1 MTTHYLFV
9 VIATSKCRLL
19 YSSHLPALCH
29 SRHAEPCRGSQSV
42 SAFQTTFY
50 SAVPLPAMSAD
61 VDVFRTLVPYRHH
74 HHCHYPTVPDSLE
87 ISSSTVVR
95 DDSVECCQLRADVS
109 PGAVVVG
116 NGRCPAVDVV
126 EDYGRT
132 QPRQRQQCRQG
143 WSARA
148 AVLLRSVEGVFLPG
162 SIVALHVV
170 EDYGRTQPRQRQQCR
185 QGRSAR
191 AAVLLRA
198 VEGLFLPGSVVAL
211 LMAVAAVLCVDA
223 AAVALDSVV
232 RTLVDVRALEALLDR
247 GIEDSA
253 ASVDAFSDFVNAELT
268 SPLCVDLVHLD
279 VLKLTSLLHHNRF
292 NVEGTRKSRK
302 TPIICL

>member
-1 MTTHYLFV
+1 MTTHYLFA

-116 NGRCPAVDVV
+116 NGRCPAVD
-126 EDYGRT
+126 
-132 QPRQRQQCRQG
+132 
-143 WSARA
+143 
-148 AVLLRSVEGVFLPG
+148 
-162 SIVALHVV
+162 VV